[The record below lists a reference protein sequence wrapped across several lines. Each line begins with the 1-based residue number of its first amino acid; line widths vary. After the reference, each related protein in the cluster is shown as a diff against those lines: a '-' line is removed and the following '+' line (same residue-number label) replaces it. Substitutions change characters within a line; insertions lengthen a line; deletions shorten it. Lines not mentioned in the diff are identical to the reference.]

1 MHARLTHEEDDPGT
15 DRKSIRYGRNARGQK
30 VISLLPGRPSLA
42 QASGFPRSLPAPSGA
57 FPGESVC
64 EGSGPGRGVPP
75 P

>member
-1 MHARLTHEEDDPGT
+1 MSVRLMHEEDAPGT
-15 DRKSIRYGRNARGQK
+15 DRKSIRHGRNARGQQ

-42 QASGFPRSLPAPSGA
+42 QAPGFPRSLPVPSGA

-64 EGSGPGRGVPP
+64 EGSCPGRGVPP